1 MARVMHTVS
10 FETLIVNT
18 HFVILFVLVHLLSI
32 SLSLI
37 NDYYTISLLSP
48 INVPCKYTCK
58 DFISVIATKSSLLN
72 RRCSIIATGYLLPL
86 RARSK

>member
-1 MARVMHTVS
+1 MARVRHTIS

-32 SLSLI
+32 SVSLI

-48 INVPCKYTCK
+48 INVTCKYTCK
-58 DFISVIATKSSLLN
+58 V
-72 RRCSIIATGYLLPL
+72 YLTH
-86 RARSK
+86 RY